1 MFREMEYVYA
11 VYQAGSFSAA
21 AKALFVSQ
29 PCLSA
34 MVKKAE
40 DRLGVPIFDRNTKP
54 LGLTEYGVKYMEYL
68 EKTRNLERE
77 FEQYLSD
84 VRGVKTGKLSIGA
97 NNVLASFVLPPLIRR
112 FNAQY
117 PGVQVQM
124 VEGNI
129 SYLEEALTHGKL
141 DLVLDNCPMNTDICL
156 QHHLGTEQLL
166 VAAPRSVHDAQALSE
181 FCLTH
186 ADILAGRHLEADTP
200 SLPIDTFS
208 DVPFIALRTGND
220 TRIRMDTI
228 FQQAGISARIQLE
241 VDQLATAY
249 NIACNGLGVT
259 LVSDTLLYKNPPHPN
274 MCYYK
279 LRSSQTARAIY
290 LYHKRARYVTIA
302 MQKFMDTA
310 IAVLAQGVTQ
320 L

>member
-21 AKALFVSQ
+21 AKTMFVSQ

-54 LGLTEYGVKYMEYL
+54 LGLTEYGIKYIEYL
-68 EKTRNLERE
+68 EKIRNLEHE
-77 FEQYLSD
+77 FEQYLGD

-97 NNVLASFVLPPLIRR
+97 NNVLASFILPPLIRH
-112 FNAQY
+112 FNTQY
-117 PGVQVQM
+117 PCVQVQM

-129 SYLEEALTHGKL
+129 SYLEEALTHGRL

-156 QHHLGTEQLL
+156 QHHLGTEHLL
-166 VAAPRSVHDAQALSE
+166 VAAPKSAHDAAALSDC
-181 FCLTH
+181 CLTH
-186 ADILAGRHLEADTP
+186 GDILAGRHLDANAP
-200 SLPIDTFS
+200 ALPIETFS
-208 DVPFIALRTGND
+208 EAPFIALRSGND

-249 NIACNGLGVT
+249 NIACNGLGLT
-259 LVSDTLLYKNPPHPN
+259 LVSDTLLYKTPPHPN

-279 LRSSQTARAIY
+279 LRSNQTARAIY
-290 LYHKRARYVTIA
+290 LYHKRGRYVTIA

-310 IAVLAQGVTQ
+310 ASLLAQSVTQ